1 MIIKLYSTSSEKNRL
16 SKVLTGEV
24 NVTGYLS
31 EDTDVLNPA
40 ITVGYNTSL
49 LSKNYCYIAD
59 FGRYYFITGFTV
71 TNEELI
77 LFLHVDVLM
86 TYKNDIKNS
95 KARIVR
101 SASNYDEFIV
111 DDMII
116 NESRTRTYQRK
127 IGAGFSK
134 ANKYLMLIGG

>member
-1 MIIKLYSTSSEKNRL
+1 MQIKLYNTSSERNRL

-31 EDTDVLNPA
+31 EDTDVLNPT

-59 FGRYYFITGFTV
+59 FGRYYFITGFTIINQEIV
-71 TNEELI
+71 

-86 TYKNDIKNS
+86 TYKDDIKNS

-101 SASNYDEFIV
+101 SASNFDEYII

>member
-1 MIIKLYSTSSEKNRL
+1 MQIKLYNTSSEKNRL
-16 SKVLTGEV
+16 NKVLTGEV

-31 EDTDVLNPA
+31 EDTDVLSPA

-86 TYKNDIKNS
+86 SYKDDIKNS

-101 SASNYDEFIV
+101 SASNFDEYII

-127 IGAGFSK
+127 IGAGFTK

>member
-1 MIIKLYSTSSEKNRL
+1 MQIKLYNTSSEKNRL
-16 SKVLTGEV
+16 SKLLTGEV
-24 NVTGYLS
+24 NVTGYFS
-31 EDTDVLNPA
+31 EDTDVLNPT

-59 FGRYYFITGFTV
+59 FERYYFITGFTIINQEIV
-71 TNEELI
+71 I
-77 LFLHVDVLM
+77 FLHVDVLM
-86 TYKNDIKNS
+86 SYKDDIKNS

-101 SASNYDEFIV
+101 SASNFDEYII

>member
-1 MIIKLYSTSSEKNRL
+1 MQIKLYNTSSEKNRL

-24 NVTGYLS
+24 TITGYLS
-31 EDTDVLNPA
+31 EESDVLNPA
-40 ITVGYNTSL
+40 IIVGYNTSL

-59 FGRYYFITGFTV
+59 FGRHYFITGFTIINQEIV
-71 TNEELI
+71 

-86 TYKNDIKNS
+86 TYKDDIKNS

-101 SASNYDEFIV
+101 SASNFDEYII

-127 IGAGFSK
+127 IGAGFTK

>member
-1 MIIKLYSTSSEKNRL
+1 MEIKLYNTSSEKNRL

-24 NVTGYLS
+24 SITGYLS
-31 EDTDVLNPA
+31 EESDVLNPT

-59 FGRYYFITGFTV
+59 FGRYYFITGFTIINQEIV
-71 TNEELI
+71 

-86 TYKNDIKNS
+86 TYKNNIKNS

-101 SASNYDEFIV
+101 SASNYDEYII

>member
-1 MIIKLYSTSSEKNRL
+1 M
-16 SKVLTGEV
+16 
-24 NVTGYLS
+24 
-31 EDTDVLNPA
+31 
-40 ITVGYNTSL
+40 
-49 LSKNYCYIAD
+49 
-59 FGRYYFITGFTV
+59 
-71 TNEELI
+71 
-77 LFLHVDVLM
+77 HVDVLM
-86 TYKNDIKNS
+86 TYKNNIKNS

-101 SASNYDEFIV
+101 SASNYDEYII

>member
-1 MIIKLYSTSSEKNRL
+1 MQIKLYNTSSEKNRL

-24 NVTGYLS
+24 TIAGYLGEES
-31 EDTDVLNPA
+31 DVLNPA
-40 ITVGYNTSL
+40 IIVGYNTSL

-59 FGRYYFITGFTV
+59 FGRYYFITGFTIINQEIV
-71 TNEELI
+71 

-86 TYKNDIKNS
+86 TYKYDIKNS

-101 SASNYDEFIV
+101 SASNFDEYII

-127 IGAGFSK
+127 IGAGFTK

>member
-1 MIIKLYSTSSEKNRL
+1 MQIKLYNTSSEKNRL

-24 NVTGYLS
+24 TITGYLGEES
-31 EDTDVLNPA
+31 DVLNPA
-40 ITVGYNTSL
+40 IIVGYNTSL

-59 FGRYYFITGFTV
+59 FGRYYFITGFTIINQEIV
-71 TNEELI
+71 

-86 TYKNDIKNS
+86 TYKYDIKNS

-101 SASNYDEFIV
+101 SASNFDEYII

-127 IGAGFSK
+127 IGAGFTK

>member
-1 MIIKLYSTSSEKNRL
+1 MQIKLYNTSSEKNRL

-24 NVTGYLS
+24 NITGYLGEES
-31 EDTDVLNPA
+31 DVLNPT

-59 FGRYYFITGFTV
+59 FGRYYFITGFAIV
-71 TNEELI
+71 NQEI
-77 LFLHVDVLM
+77 VLFLHVDVLM
-86 TYKNDIKNS
+86 TYKDDIKNS

-101 SASNYDEFIV
+101 SASNYDEYII

>member
-1 MIIKLYSTSSEKNRL
+1 MQIKLYNTSSEKNRL

-31 EDTDVLNPA
+31 EDTDLLNPA

-49 LSKNYCYIAD
+49 LSKNYCFIAD
-59 FGRYYFITGFTV
+59 FGRYYFITGFTIINQEIV
-71 TNEELI
+71 I
-77 LFLHVDVLM
+77 FLHVDVLM
-86 TYKNDIKNS
+86 TYKDYIKNS

-101 SASNYDEFIV
+101 SASNFDEYII

-116 NESRTRTYQRK
+116 NESRTRTYQRR

-134 ANKYLMLIGG
+134 ANNYLMLIGG